1 MRVQFI
7 FIYKNKFFTEWF
19 ADVKFFIPDL
29 SARKK
34 LDSRRHTKKNVSKNC
49 ELLLII
55 FDFNEKNTFNDN
67 V

>member
-7 FIYKNKFFTEWF
+7 FIYKSKFFTEWF

-34 LDSRRHTKKNVSKNC
+34 LDSRRHTKKKCVKKLRVIANN
-49 ELLLII
+49 
-55 FDFNEKNTFNDN
+55 F
-67 V
+67 